1 MQRPAVAVVT
11 CLMVGCAFGSTAS
24 AAAFSARF
32 SWKGIP
38 ACSSVSPAFS
48 ISGAPPGTAGL
59 AFVLHDRDA
68 PDFQHG
74 GSTVP
79 YTGKGAVSR
88 GAIAYVGPCPPSG
101 TTHRYVWT
109 IEALDGQGAA
119 LGSTKAAG
127 SFGR

>member
-1 MQRPAVAVVT
+1 MPRTALAVVT
-11 CLMVGCAFGSTAS
+11 CLVVGCAFGSTAFAS
-24 AAAFSARF
+24 AFSARF
-32 SWKGIP
+32 SWKGHP

-48 ISGAPPGTAGL
+48 ISGAPPGTAAL

-79 YTGKGAVSR
+79 YTGKGVVSR

-101 TTHRYVWT
+101 LTHRYVWT
-109 IEALDGQGAA
+109 IEALDGQGTT
-119 LGSTKAAG
+119 LGSTRAAG

>member
-1 MQRPAVAVVT
+1 MSRTAVAVVT
-11 CLMVGCAFGSTAS
+11 CFVVGCAFSSMAFAS
-24 AAAFSARF
+24 SFSARF

-48 ISGAPPGTAGL
+48 ISGVPPGTAAL
-59 AFVLHDRDA
+59 AFALHDREA

-74 GSTVP
+74 GSTVA
-79 YTGKGAVSR
+79 YTGKGVVSR
-88 GAIAYVGPCPPSG
+88 GAITYVGPCPPSG

-109 IEALDGQGAA
+109 IEALDGEGAT
-119 LGSTKAAG
+119 LGSTNATG

>member
-1 MQRPAVAVVT
+1 MSRTAVAVVT
-11 CLMVGCAFGSTAS
+11 CLVGGCVFGSTAFAS
-24 AAAFSARF
+24 SFSVRF
-32 SWKGIP
+32 SWKGIA

-48 ISGAPPGTAGL
+48 ISGVPPGTAAL
-59 AFVLHDRDA
+59 AFVLRDRDA

-79 YTGKGAVSR
+79 FTGKGVVPR

-109 IEALDGQGAA
+109 IEALDGQGTA
-119 LGSTKAAG
+119 LGSTKATG
-127 SFGR
+127 NFGR